1 MLGKQLG
8 GRYRIVGMLG
18 AGGFGQ
24 TYVAEDTLRPGHPT
38 CVVKQLKPARQDEAF
53 LQVARR
59 LFKTEAETLERL
71 GNHPQIPR
79 LLAYF
84 EENQEFYLVQEFIA
98 GKSLTEE
105 ISDGQQMSEEQV
117 VQLFQELLDLLVY
130 VHSEGVIHRDI
141 KPSNLIRRTSDGKLV
156 LIDFGAV
163 KEIHGQIASLPE
175 NGELTVGIGT
185 QGYMTHEQIAGRPQ
199 FSSDIY
205 AVGMIGVKAL
215 TGRSPIKLPIDVQ
228 TGEILWR
235 EAAPPVSE
243 AFAALLTKM
252 VRYSF
257 TERYQSAAAV
267 LQDLYTLQH
276 EALEM
281 TLPPV
286 TQIPP
291 EGSASM
297 LLAQQGRGRP
307 SWRVVTGVGATAI
320 ATVVALIALKNW
332 GPSLAPLDLPQV
344 ANTSLQEVSSQISFG
359 DRILTPGP
367 ANLRKQEGVDR
378 IAAGNY
384 DQAVQALEAA
394 RREAPD
400 DPETLIYLNN
410 ARIGNKNAYAIAA
423 VVPLGDTPFSALE
436 MLRGIAQVQDQVNQA
451 GGINGTPLKVA
462 IANDNSQPGLAQQ
475 VARALVSRP
484 EILAV
489 IGHGGSDAS
498 LAAGPIYQNGRLPM
512 ITPISSAVQISELG
526 NYIFRTMPSD
536 RLMARALSS
545 YLTDRLGKNR
555 VALFYNASSA
565 YSKSITDEFKN
576 ALFYRTD
583 SKIVAEYDLSSPVF
597 NAYDNVEEAIAQ
609 GAEAIFIA
617 SHSGVSDRALQVIQL
632 NQRRL
637 PILAGDSIYTPKTL
651 QVGAENAVG
660 MVIAIPADAV
670 LSNTSNAFKAQATQT
685 WGGLKEITWRSA
697 MAHDA
702 AQAIL
707 VSLEQDSSR
716 RGIQRSLSNPDF
728 SVAGA
733 TGSLRFTES
742 GDRDG
747 GVQLVTVASIE
758 EPGGFQY
765 RYQLL
770 PASQPAPKPTP
781 SPQSPE
787 APPR

>member
-38 CVVKQLKPARQDEAF
+38 CVVKQLRPARQDEAF

-84 EENQEFYLVQEFIA
+84 EENHEFYLVQEFIA

-105 ISDGQQMSEEQV
+105 IGDSQQMTEEQV
-117 VQLFQELLDLLVY
+117 VKLLQELLDLLVY

-235 EAAPPVSE
+235 EAAPPVSD
-243 AFAALLTKM
+243 AFTAILTKM

-286 TQIPP
+286 TQIPS
-291 EGSASM
+291 ETMGSTVLSR
-297 LLAQQGRGRP
+297 QGRGRP
-307 SWRVVTGVGATAI
+307 SWKVVTGVGATAI

-332 GPSLAPLDLPQV
+332 GPSLAPLTLPQV
-344 ANTSLQEVSSQISFG
+344 ANTSLQEVSNQISFG

-384 DQAVQALEAA
+384 AQAVQALEAA

-436 MLRGIAQVQDQVNQA
+436 MLRGIAQVQDQINRS

-526 NYIFRTMPSD
+526 NYVFRTMPSD

-670 LSNTSNAFKAQATQT
+670 LSNTSSTFKAQAAQT
-685 WGGLKEITWRSA
+685 WGNLDEVTWRSA

-702 AQAIL
+702 AQALL
-707 VSLEQDSSR
+707 VSLEQDPSR

-728 SVAGA
+728 RVEGA
-733 TGSLRFTES
+733 TGPLSFTET

-770 PASQPAPKPTP
+770 PASQPPTP
-781 SPQSPE
+781 PAASPSSSA